1 MFVRASG
8 DEPRGTGSQHGSEP
22 SASADDEAPQ
32 DHLTS
37 LRPQAPA
44 RQPELLRGAAL
55 HIDFVGR
62 CRSQATPSS
71 SCYTVHAGTQLKRP
85 RAGTLHARCMASSYQ
100 ALHPQAG
107 ARAASQMRSGWSAR
121 RGGRR
126 GWSDAG
132 RRGRCARRALPRRAH
147 PRSTPAPWRAH
158 RRRDQGRVWA
168 LYGPQARTRACQPH
182 RSTDT

>member
-8 DEPRGTGSQHGSEP
+8 EPRGTGSQHGSEP
-22 SASADDEAPQ
+22 SASADDEAPP
-32 DHLTS
+32 DHLPS

-44 RQPELLRGAAL
+44 RQPELLRGAAS
-55 HIDFVGR
+55 HIDVVGR
-62 CRSQATPSS
+62 CRPPATPSS
-71 SCYTVHAGTQLKRP
+71 SCYTVHAGTRTKRL
-85 RAGTLHARCMASSYQ
+85 RAGLHMQCAWPAPTRLCTCRRARERRVGCA
-100 ALHPQAG
+100 AAG
-107 ARAASQMRSGWSAR
+107 AAAR

-147 PRSTPAPWRAH
+147 PRSTRAPWRAH

-168 LYGPQARTRACQPH
+168 LYGPQARTRASPKH
-182 RSTDT
+182 